1 MAMTKRVC
9 LLTGASGTFG
19 KAFVRRSAA
28 DYQIIAVHHRTPLEY
43 ATQDQSFVD
52 PLRPDAGVAENEDA
66 VYSIAADLLAPDGP
80 ARVVSEAIQT
90 FGRIDMLINAAARRN
105 WAPLTAPES
114 VASMPDLFALNVFVP
129 VRLAAE
135 VADAY
140 WRLDPADNA
149 REFRHVVN
157 LSSTAGHYVY
167 PDLGQGAYSA
177 SKAALSQITYH
188 LASELWNLGVRVN
201 AVAPNTFPGIVEVDE
216 VIDAVLAF
224 DKSEDTGTITTLL
237 GPS

>member
-1 MAMTKRVC
+1 MTRRVC

-19 KAFVRRSAA
+19 QAFVRRCAA
-28 DYQIIAVHHRTPLEY
+28 DYQIVAAHHTTPIEY

-52 PLRPDAGVAENEDA
+52 PLRPEAGVAENEDA

-80 ARVVSEAIQT
+80 ARVVAETIRA
-90 FGRIDMLINAAARRN
+90 FGRIDMLVNAAARRD
-105 WAPLTAPES
+105 WGPLTAPES
-114 VASMPDLFALNVFVP
+114 LDALPDLFALNVFVP

-135 VADAY
+135 AADAY
-140 WRLDPADNA
+140 WRRDPADNA
-149 REFRHVVN
+149 RELRHVVN

-167 PDLGQGAYSA
+167 PDLGQGVYSA
-177 SKAALSQITYH
+177 SKAALTQLTYH
-188 LASELWNLGVRVN
+188 QASEFWNLGVRVN
-201 AVAPNTFPGIVEVDE
+201 AVAPNTFPGIVGVDD

-224 DKSEDTGTITTLL
+224 DKSEETGTITVLV